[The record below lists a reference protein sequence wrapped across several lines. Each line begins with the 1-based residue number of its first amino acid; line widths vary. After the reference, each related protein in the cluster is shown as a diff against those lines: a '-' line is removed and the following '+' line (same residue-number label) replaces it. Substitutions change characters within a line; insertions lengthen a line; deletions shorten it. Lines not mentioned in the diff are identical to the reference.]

1 MRVAL
6 LLSGQMRTF
15 DDPEVVKKYYEL
27 LINPLNADIFI
38 STWANRGVSW
48 CHGSPSNSVDSSKEN
63 INIEDIKSVYT
74 KNLIAVDIENLGTYE
89 KSIPD
94 EIKDIYINGFEW
106 CNMKIKGTSV
116 PQLYKIKKVNKM
128 KMDYENAN
136 GFKYDLVIRSRP
148 DNIIMEPISSRYL
161 EKLNTHIY
169 AINCPGTFYPNR
181 IYDIFF
187 YGSSENMDKL
197 SDTYNNIKMLENDSF
212 NNGLHQRD
220 TCRLLYV
227 QAIKNGLQIV
237 DMDYNICFIKR

>member
-48 CHGSPSNSVDSSKEN
+48 CHGSPSISVDSSKEN

-94 EIKDIYINGFEW
+94 EIKDIYINGF
-106 CNMKIKGTSV
+106 
-116 PQLYKIKKVNKM
+116 
-128 KMDYENAN
+128 A
-136 GFKYDLVIRSRP
+136 
-148 DNIIMEPISSRYL
+148 RY
-161 EKLNTHIY
+161 
-169 AINCPGTFYPNR
+169 
-181 IYDIFF
+181 
-187 YGSSENMDKL
+187 
-197 SDTYNNIKMLENDSF
+197 
-212 NNGLHQRD
+212 
-220 TCRLLYV
+220 
-227 QAIKNGLQIV
+227 
-237 DMDYNICFIKR
+237 